1 MPARLVDGM
10 AINSTQYETLLSVCT
25 DHEGALELLKRHRP
39 YLEVVPSMRRPEES
53 VITLPLPNVRVREAV
68 SLNPHGPG
76 LAPGAVVT
84 LPCDVALLMCDPEW
98 KIKTGVEIFVYIHR
112 PQEDFSD
119 LLMRWRHT
127 QILVDH
133 GYEWLLPQRYEH
145 LLSDGTDKSHPL
157 FVLFPET
164 PSHILQGLR
173 GAGLP
178 TVVLPG
184 DGEGVEPTPQ
194 PSDLDL
200 GDLPGLDDIDTS
212 ALETPDE

>member
-1 MPARLVDGM
+1 M
-10 AINSTQYETLLSVCT
+10 AIKPIQYEMLLSVCT

-39 YLEVVPSMRRPEES
+39 YLEAVPSMRRPEES
-53 VITLPLPNVRVREAV
+53 VITLPLPNVRVRDGV
-68 SLNPHGPG
+68 HLNPHGQTITSG
-76 LAPGAVVT
+76 SVVT

-127 QILVDH
+127 QILVDR

-145 LLSDGTDKSHPL
+145 LLSDGTDKTHPL
-157 FVLFPET
+157 FVVFPET
-164 PSHILQGLR
+164 PGHILQGLR

-178 TVVLPG
+178 TVLLPFDAEAEAAEAPSTLEIG
-184 DGEGVEPTPQ
+184 DMPE
-194 PSDLDL
+194 
-200 GDLPGLDDIDTS
+200 LDDIDTS
-212 ALETPDE
+212 ALESPDE

>member
-1 MPARLVDGM
+1 M
-10 AINSTQYETLLSVCT
+10 AIKPNQYETLLSVCT

-39 YLEVVPSMRRPEES
+39 YLEAVPSMRRPEES
-53 VITLPLPNVRVREAV
+53 LITLPLPNVRVRDGV
-68 SLNPHGPG
+68 HLNPHSESIASGS
-76 LAPGAVVT
+76 VVT

-127 QILVDH
+127 QILIDR
-133 GYEWLLPQRYEH
+133 GYEWLLPQKYAH

-157 FVLFPET
+157 FVVFPET
-164 PSHILQGLR
+164 PSHILQGLQ

-178 TVVLPG
+178 TVILPFDAVVEDSTEALSTLDIG
-184 DGEGVEPTPQ
+184 DIPE
-194 PSDLDL
+194 
-200 GDLPGLDDIDTS
+200 LDDIDTS
-212 ALETPDE
+212 ALESPDE